1 MPLWNYTQNCIARPL
16 VTVHSEGYHK
26 KAALWNLVVSIIK
39 ILFKAHFIIFYS
51 VLFMMALGRNFFQVL
66 VVGIIALLLSK
77 LVCFYHGCCKLW
89 IDQISFFI
97 WPPENWESN
106 WDVSDRKA
114 IAFYSLIS
122 FSDSSDNG
130 FVLYHY
136 RRLSFSFILISNLKR
151 FL

>member
-1 MPLWNYTQNCIARPL
+1 MPLWNYTHNCIAGPL
-16 VTVHSEGYHK
+16 VHREGYHK
-26 KAALWNLVVSIIK
+26 KAALWNSVVSIIK
-39 ILFKAHFIIFYS
+39 ILFKAYFIIFYS

-66 VVGIIALLLSK
+66 VAGIISLLLSK

-89 IDQISFFI
+89 NWSDFFFYLASGKQ
-97 WPPENWESN
+97 SN
-106 WDVSDRKA
+106 WNVSDRKA

-130 FVLYHY
+130 FVLYY
-136 RRLSFSFILISNLKR
+136 YSRFSFSFILISNLER